1 MPIGNQTTKR
11 SNSESE
17 QYFDVGTPIAAQRD
31 ARRRGF
37 FERIDFLL
45 C

>member
-1 MPIGNQTTKR
+1 MPIGNQTTNR

-17 QYFDVGTPIAAQRD
+17 QYFDVGTRSLGNG
-31 ARRRGF
+31 ARPRGF